1 LLQLMHLLLAGSLS
15 SPRMMR
21 SFLSSSFI
29 RLAITAGST
38 RSKPLNTTAKGTKN
52 HNQNTRNG
60 PRSGESGQI
69 HPPAKHLNRSASSH
83 LRARP
88 PPRCARAAGRARD
101 PAHARV
107 RRPRTR
113 RDDERKGSPLLLLV
127 TAALLRC
134 ATVNKKNVKTC
145 FFVGVLR

>member
-1 LLQLMHLLLAGSLS
+1 
-15 SPRMMR
+15 MMR

-69 HPPAKHLNRSASSH
+69 HPPRNTLTDR
-83 LRARP
+83 RAFT
-88 PPRCARAAGRARD
+88 CGRARLLG
-101 PAHARV
+101 AHARLGEHEI
-107 RRPRTR
+107 PRALVYGGR
-113 RDDERKGSPLLLLV
+113 GRGGGGGDERKRLASFV
-127 TAALLRC
+127 AANSCVASLC
-134 ATVNKKNVKTC
+134 C
-145 FFVGVLR
+145 C